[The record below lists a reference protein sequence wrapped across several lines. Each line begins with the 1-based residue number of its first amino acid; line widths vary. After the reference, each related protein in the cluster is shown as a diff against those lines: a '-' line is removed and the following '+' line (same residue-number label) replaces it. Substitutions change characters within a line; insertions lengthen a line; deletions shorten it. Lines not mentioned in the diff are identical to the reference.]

1 MSYLG
6 VSEIMEKPMRTT
18 IWNEIHVDVKYHHFR
33 KLSRAP
39 FVNLLSLMDFPV
51 TFLVWYNPMGHV
63 STYFSLQ
70 TTPQPKRWLVY
81 NSSRVFQL
89 LLRNYE
95 FNWMTK
101 KNPKK
106 AFQTQSISIKKLVE
120 LSEPPVGD
128 LVEYSFPSRWISS
141 SHHSAPSLSQPVL
154 PPVLPLPW
162 QTPEASLASASYQL
176 GRGIPDG
183 FFENHGRFQ
192 YPKQKCLGY
201 QTLME
206 V

>member
-70 TTPQPKRWLVY
+70 TTPEPKRWLVY

-101 KNPKK
+101 KTQKK
-106 AFQTQSISIKKLVE
+106 AFQTQSISIKKLGWTFRTT
-120 LSEPPVGD
+120 SWWP
-128 LVEYSFPSRWISS
+128 SWIQRNPSRWISS
-141 SHHSAPSLSQPVL
+141 HHSTHL
-154 PPVLPLPW
+154 
-162 QTPEASLASASYQL
+162 
-176 GRGIPDG
+176 
-183 FFENHGRFQ
+183 H
-192 YPKQKCLGY
+192 
-201 QTLME
+201 
-206 V
+206 